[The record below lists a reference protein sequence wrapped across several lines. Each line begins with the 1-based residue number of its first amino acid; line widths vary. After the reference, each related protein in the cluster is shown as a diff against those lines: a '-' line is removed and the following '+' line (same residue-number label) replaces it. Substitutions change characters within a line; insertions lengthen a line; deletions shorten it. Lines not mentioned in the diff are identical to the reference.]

1 MALSM
6 GKQMTLPATISSPF
20 HSVNC
25 CKEMKILYIKN
36 NLVSMQRGI
45 GLESGCR
52 GESVMRLPTAL
63 AFQAAGSLSLEPPL
77 LPPGL
82 INNSNVIKTVS
93 FRQCSKPK
101 R

>member
-1 MALSM
+1 
-6 GKQMTLPATISSPF
+6 
-20 HSVNC
+20 
-25 CKEMKILYIKN
+25 
-36 NLVSMQRGI
+36 
-45 GLESGCR
+45 
-52 GESVMRLPTAL
+52 MRLPTAL

-82 INNSNVIKTVS
+82 INNSDVVIKTVS

>member
-1 MALSM
+1 M
-6 GKQMTLPATISSPF
+6 
-20 HSVNC
+20 
-25 CKEMKILYIKN
+25 
-36 NLVSMQRGI
+36 

-52 GESVMRLPTAL
+52 GESVMLL
-63 AFQAAGSLSLEPPL
+63 HEGAFQAAGSLSLEPPL

-82 INNSNVIKTVS
+82 INNSDVVIKTVS